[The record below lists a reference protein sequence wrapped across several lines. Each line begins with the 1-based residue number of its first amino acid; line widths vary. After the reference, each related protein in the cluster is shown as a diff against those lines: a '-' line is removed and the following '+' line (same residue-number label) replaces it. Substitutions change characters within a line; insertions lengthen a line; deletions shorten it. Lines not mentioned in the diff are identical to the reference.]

1 MMDIQIYPEKQIA
14 ASETA
19 QDLIIYVDLI
29 RTLRR
34 DLEIDGV

>member
-1 MMDIQIYPEKQIA
+1 MMDIQIYSEKQIA